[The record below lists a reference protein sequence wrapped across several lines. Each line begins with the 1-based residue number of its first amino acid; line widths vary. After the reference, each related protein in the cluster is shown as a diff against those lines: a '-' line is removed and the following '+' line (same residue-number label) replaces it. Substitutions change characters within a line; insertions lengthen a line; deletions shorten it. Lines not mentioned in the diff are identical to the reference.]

1 MTFVPGW
8 MWQTMHWLVGIA
20 GREPVLD
27 RVARLVLRDRRVGVA
42 SSCRGCRTAAYGP
55 EWTGERS
62 LA

>member
-1 MTFVPGW
+1 

-20 GREPVLD
+20 AGELVLD
-27 RVARLVLRDRRVGVA
+27 RVARLVLRDRRVGRLA
-42 SSCRGCRTAAYGP
+42 SGRGCRRCAYGP